1 MGEPRV
7 NQTEIEGLFL
17 IDLPVH
23 GDARGWFKENWQ
35 REKMVALGLPDF
47 MPVQNNMS
55 FNEAPGVTRGI
66 HAEPWDKLVSVATGR
81 AFCAWV
87 DLREGE
93 GFGRVVTAEL
103 TPARAVFVPRGVGNS
118 YQALA
123 ESTCYSYLVNEHWS
137 AEAKDGYTFLNLDHP
152 GIEWPMP
159 LEEATISEA
168 DRHHPRLADVTPFP
182 TPRPLIVGA
191 AGQLG
196 RALRQLLP
204 DAVFVDRDELDI
216 TSQDA
221 VEAFDFSAISFIV
234 NAAAWTAVD
243 AAEGEGRAACWLVNV
258 TGAANLTEAARR
270 HRLPLV
276 HISTDYVFDGTRES
290 YAEDEP
296 FSPLSVY
303 GASKAAA
310 DAVVATWPR
319 HYIVRTSWVVGDG
332 GNFVR
337 TMARLADQGVSPSVV
352 DDQFG
357 RLTFADDLAR
367 AVIHLVGSGAEY
379 GTYNCSSD
387 GEVLSW
393 FEIAQT
399 VFAARSASGT
409 VNPTDT
415 ATFSEGKVVASRP
428 RNSALDLRKLK
439 ATGFHPVDGAAGLAE
454 YLAQL

>member
-1 MGEPRV
+1 MGELRV
-7 NQTEIEGLFL
+7 NQTEIEGLLL
-17 IDLPVH
+17 IDIPLH

-47 MPVQNNMS
+47 VPVQNNMS

-93 GFGRVVTAEL
+93 DFGRIVTAEL
-103 TPARAVFVPRGVGNS
+103 TPGRAVFVPRGVGNS
-118 YQALA
+118 YQALT

-137 AEAKDGYTFLNLDHP
+137 AEAKDKYTFLNLDHP
-152 GIEWPMP
+152 DIDWPMP
-159 LEEATISEA
+159 LAEATISDA
-168 DRHHPRLADVTPFP
+168 DRHHPRLADVRPFP
-182 TPRPLIVGA
+182 KPRPLIVGA

-196 RALRQLLP
+196 RALSRLLP
-204 DAVFVDRDELDI
+204 DAILVDRDELDI
-216 TSQDA
+216 TSRAA
-221 VEAFDFSAISFIV
+221 VEDFDFDGVSFVV

-243 AAEGEGRAACWLVNV
+243 AAEGDGRAGCWRVNV

-290 YAEDEP
+290 HAEDEL

-367 AVIHLVGSGAEY
+367 AVVHLVDSGAEY

-387 GEVLSW
+387 GDVVSW
-393 FEIAQT
+393 FDIAQA
-399 VFAARSASGT
+399 VFAARSATGT
-409 VNPTDT
+409 VSPTDT
-415 ATFSEGKVVASRP
+415 ATFSEGKVVAPRP
-428 RNSALDLRKLK
+428 RNSGLDLRKLK
-439 ATGFHPVDGAAGLAE
+439 ATGFRPVDGAAGLAE
-454 YLAQL
+454 YLAEL